1 MILSWSLAIHGGT
14 VSVQFIPEQPAFVVS
29 GFESPSI
36 CRRKS
41 LPRIEFILL
50 CILSIILESH
60 SPLLRVVLT
69 LKARC
74 LLFSLY
80 TVRPVRWSIYVCVC
94 LHTYIH
100 ICIHTYI
107 HTYIYTCVY
116 IYTCRWVWL
125 YAINWRSHLSSST
138 AIIIIRD
145 VIVVDDHFGWN
156 FAVLLTPISMARF
169 WVPHTIEQNFI
180 Y

>member
-1 MILSWSLAIHGGT
+1 MGDFESIGDDRRGGVSL
-14 VSVQFIPEQPAFVVS
+14 QFIPEQPAFVVS

-74 LLFSLY
+74 LLFSLCAA
-80 TVRPVRWSIYVCVC
+80 RRCM
-94 LHTYIH
+94 
-100 ICIHTYI
+100 
-107 HTYIYTCVY
+107 
-116 IYTCRWVWL
+116 
-125 YAINWRSHLSSST
+125 HLR
-138 AIIIIRD
+138 A
-145 VIVVDDHFGWN
+145 
-156 FAVLLTPISMARF
+156 
-169 WVPHTIEQNFI
+169 
-180 Y
+180 